1 MALSLPEIL
10 LELDDRALE
19 LDFSEELD
27 FAEELEFVEELDF
40 ADELD
45 FVDELDFSAHSEYSI
60 QRLEWQTILSSSSER
75 NMIKPSLALV
85 HS

>member
-1 MALSLPEIL
+1 VALSLPEIL

-45 FVDELDFSAHSEYSI
+45 FSAHSEYSI